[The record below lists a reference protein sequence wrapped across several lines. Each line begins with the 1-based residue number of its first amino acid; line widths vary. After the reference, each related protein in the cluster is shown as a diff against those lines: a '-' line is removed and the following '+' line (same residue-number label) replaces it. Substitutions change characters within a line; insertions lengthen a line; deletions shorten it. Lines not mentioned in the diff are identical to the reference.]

1 MKHEE
6 KIKKEATLAR
16 AEKDKLMASSFSK
29 LAEETPGHSSSRG
42 QESLL
47 GGKRGRRE
55 VEELEELHELERN
68 HLMERGYPRTHIKL
82 RVSIDS
88 WELI

>member
-1 MKHEE
+1 LKHEE

-29 LAEETPGHSSSRG
+29 LAEETPSHSSFRG

-55 VEELEELHELERN
+55 VEELEEAKRERDEIRREMRRANERN
-68 HLMERGYPRTHIKL
+68 RRLEQAGKNKTK
-82 RVSIDS
+82 
-88 WELI
+88 